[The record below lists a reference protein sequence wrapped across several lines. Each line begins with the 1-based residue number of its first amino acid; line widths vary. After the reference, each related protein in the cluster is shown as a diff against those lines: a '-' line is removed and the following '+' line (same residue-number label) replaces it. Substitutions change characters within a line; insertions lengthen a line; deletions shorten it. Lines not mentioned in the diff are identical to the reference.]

1 MSQIS
6 FSDAEHA
13 GRRKRTR
20 REVFLAEMELVVPW
34 KAQLKVIEPRYPTAC
49 HGRCPTLDPG
59 NDGGIPKNRTSAP
72 ILGYCAQACRCFCRT
87 SRNRSSSAMPSSVM
101 QATMAV

>member
-34 KAQLKVIEPRYPTAC
+34 RAQLKVIEPHYPVP
-49 HGRCPTLDPG
+49 GRGRQQIQQELAVFRRRFLHQLDHLRG
-59 NDGGIPKNRTSAP
+59 LHRGQRQRRNAQRGA
-72 ILGYCAQACRCFCRT
+72 LGDMANIGY
-87 SRNRSSSAMPSSVM
+87 
-101 QATMAV
+101 AT